1 MNIDELTIGQAK
13 ELAALFGAASATP
26 AAAVS
31 PFIGQHVVL
40 RTENAGVHIG
50 TLVSLTQGAAV
61 VSGSRRLWYW
71 KGAFSLSE
79 VAAKGVEKK
88 GTRMALEIPAMQVNG
103 VIEVIPTTEA
113 ARATFAGCGE

>member
-1 MNIDELTIGQAK
+1 MDINELTIGQAK
-13 ELAALFGAASATP
+13 ELATLFGATN
-26 AAAVS
+26 AAATTS

-50 TLVSLTQGAAV
+50 TLVYLVHGEAI
-61 VSGSRRLWYW
+61 VSGSRRLWCW
-71 KGAFSLSE
+71 KGAFTLSE
-79 VAAKGVEKK
+79 VATRGVEKK
-88 GTRMALEIPAMQVNG
+88 GTRMALEIPTMQVNG

>member
-1 MNIDELTIGQAK
+1 MNINELTIGQAK
-13 ELAALFGAASATP
+13 ELAALFGATSTAHTP
-26 AAAVS
+26 S
-31 PFIGQHVVL
+31 PFIGQHVLL
-40 RTENAGVHIG
+40 RTRNAGVHIG
-50 TLVSLTQGAAV
+50 TLVSLSCGDAV
-61 VSGSRRLWYW
+61 ISGVRRLWYW

-88 GTRMALEIPAMQVNG
+88 GTRMALEIPTMQVNG